1 MFDAHRGF
9 AGVRQIHGLPAL
21 AGWACSVKLVGRIM
35 REQEHKT
42 QAA

>member
-9 AGVRQIHGLPAL
+9 AGVRQIRGLPAL
-21 AGWACSVKLVGRIM
+21 AGLACSVKLVGRLV

>member
-9 AGVRQIHGLPAL
+9 AGARKIRGVLAL

-42 QAA
+42 QTT